1 MTLSLY
7 NATVP
12 SFQQILSSVAGLL
25 EKAEAFCAETGM
37 DPAALVDTRLA
48 DDMLPFGYQVKSVS
62 THSIKAIEGVRA
74 GVFSPDMNPWPK
86 DLAGLKAQ
94 IAETTAAINAL
105 TPDEVNGFVGK
116 DAAFV
121 FGERRMPFTAED
133 FLLSFTMP
141 NFYFHATM
149 AYAIMRWKGVK
160 IGKLDYMGRPRMKM

>member
-25 EKAEAFCAETGM
+25 DKAEAFCAENGM
-37 DPAALVDTRLA
+37 DPAALVDTRLT

-94 IAETTAAINAL
+94 IAETTTAINGL
-105 TPDEVNGFVGK
+105 TPDEINGFVGK

-121 FGERRMPFTAED
+121 FGERRMPFNAED

-141 NFYFHATM
+141 NFYFHATA

-160 IGKLDYMGRPRMKM
+160 IGKLDYMGRPRIKM

>member
-25 EKAEAFCAETGM
+25 DKAEAFCAETGM
-37 DPAALVDTRLA
+37 DPAALVDAKLA
-48 DDMLPFGYQVKSVS
+48 DDMLPFGYQVKSVD

-74 GVFSPDMNPWPK
+74 GVFSPNMDPWPK
-86 DLAGLKAQ
+86 DLAGLKTL
-94 IAETTAAINAL
+94 IAGTKAAVDAL
-105 TPDEVNGFVGK
+105 TADEVNGFVGK

-121 FGERRMPFTAED
+121 FGERRMLFTGED

-141 NFYFHATM
+141 NFYFHATT
-149 AYAIMRWKGVK
+149 AYAIMRAKGVK
-160 IGKLDYMGRPRMKM
+160 IGKLDYMGRPRIKM